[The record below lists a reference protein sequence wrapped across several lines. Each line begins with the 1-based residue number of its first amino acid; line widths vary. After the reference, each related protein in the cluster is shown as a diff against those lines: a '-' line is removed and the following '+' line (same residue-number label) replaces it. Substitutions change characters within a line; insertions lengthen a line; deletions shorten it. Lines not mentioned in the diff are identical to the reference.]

1 MEILAVL
8 VILLLVIAA
17 YWTMVILP
25 KQQEFKKH
33 QRFVRQMQ
41 VGDKVVTYG
50 GLVGTITSLSP
61 DDGLARVALAE
72 GVEVEIITVAL
83 TQPYNPE
90 LYARTA
96 QIGMEEDWT
105 AKENQAG
112 H

>member
-8 VILLLVIAA
+8 VILLLVLAA
-17 YWTMVILP
+17 YWTMVIMP

-50 GLVGTITSLSP
+50 GLVGTITALSP
-61 DDGLARVALAE
+61 DDGLAKVQLAA

-90 LYARTA
+90 LYAQTA
-96 QIGMEEDWT
+96 RIGMDEDW
-105 AKENQAG
+105 APEEN
-112 H
+112 

>member
-25 KQQEFKKH
+25 KQQDFKKH
-33 QRFVRQMQ
+33 QHFVRQMQ
-41 VGDKVVTYG
+41 AGDKVVTYG
-50 GLVGTITSLSP
+50 GLVGTITALYP
-61 DDGLARVALAE
+61 DDGLARVLLAE
-72 GVEVEIITVAL
+72 GVEVEIITAAL

-90 LYARTA
+90 LFAKNAR
-96 QIGMEEDWT
+96 IGFEDDLSGE
-105 AKENQAG
+105 ENQAI